1 MQTLWLVFQTNRKT
15 NHNVC
20 ILFPKPTT
28 TFAFYFQNQP
38 QRLHFIPKTNHN
50 VCILFPKP
58 TTTFAFYFPNQPQL
72 LHFPNQ
78 PLSLYFISQTNHNV
92 CILFPKPTTTLER
105 LVKVSARE
113 ANDKQFYSHS
123 NTIAVPGDDNLSNTN
138 N

>member
-1 MQTLWLVFQTNRKT
+1 MVGFPNQPENQPQRLHFISKT

-28 TFAFYFQNQP
+28 TFAFYSQNQP
-38 QRLHFIPKTNHN
+38 QRLHFISKTNYN

-58 TTTFAFYFPNQPQL
+58 TTTFAFPKPTTKFVFYFPNQPQR
-72 LHFPNQ
+72 
-78 PLSLYFISQTNHNV
+78 LYFISQTNHNV
-92 CILFPKPTTTLER
+92 RKTGQSFCLGGKRQAILPT
-105 LVKVSARE
+105 
-113 ANDKQFYSHS
+113 YSHS